1 MRTTGRVMIWVWSL
15 CLASVT
21 CSHDMWL
28 FPEQLTISMG
38 DTLTV
43 HLRAGHELDTEEELP
58 LLKDVTS
65 RFELITPDGSIDLLR
80 ELPDRAS
87 PALQRK
93 LGFEG
98 LALLIMEHEFRRVE
112 LPDKTFSKYLAQE
125 KLEEIKRLR
134 DKRGPRPVER
144 ERYARVLKSLVR
156 VGKERDRYRR
166 IGDEDLRSLDGM
178 TSVKALDLYGT
189 QVTDAGLVHLEGLTG
204 LRSLNLGNTRVTDA
218 GLVHLKKLVNLQT
231 LNLNNTRVTD
241 AGLESLRSLTQLKTP
256 ILEAEK
262 TRERMPPIEV
272 LSQRIS
278 IRLLQNPYLLDP
290 GDDLEVQVSFD
301 GEPLRDKLV
310 WAYNGSKNG
319 LVSKSMARTNEDGV
333 AGFTLD
339 RKGFW
344 LIRLVHMRPCTEWP
358 DLDWESYWASYS
370 FELD

>member
-1 MRTTGRVMIWVWSL
+1 
-15 CLASVT
+15 
-21 CSHDMWL
+21 
-28 FPEQLTISMG
+28 
-38 DTLTV
+38 
-43 HLRAGHELDTEEELP
+43 
-58 LLKDVTS
+58 
-65 RFELITPDGSIDLLR
+65 
-80 ELPDRAS
+80 
-87 PALQRK
+87 
-93 LGFEG
+93 
-98 LALLIMEHEFRRVE
+98 
-112 LPDKTFSKYLAQE
+112 
-125 KLEEIKRLR
+125 
-134 DKRGPRPVER
+134 
-144 ERYARVLKSLVR
+144 
-156 VGKERDRYRR
+156 
-166 IGDEDLRSLDGM
+166 
-178 TSVKALDLYGT
+178 
-189 QVTDAGLVHLEGLTG
+189 
-204 LRSLNLGNTRVTDA
+204 
-218 GLVHLKKLVNLQT
+218 
-231 LNLNNTRVTD
+231 
-241 AGLESLRSLTQLKTP
+241 LRSLTQLKTP